1 MIRDELISLVEAAL
15 AAAQAAGD
23 LPEFAAPE
31 VVLEHPQRPE
41 HGDYSAN
48 LPLRIQGLARMKA
61 VEVAEVALKVPLAQW
76 LLEDKE
82 D

>member
-1 MIRDELISLVEAAL
+1 MIRDELAVLVGQAL

-23 LPEFAAPE
+23 LPEFTAPE
-31 VVLEHPQRPE
+31 VQLEHPQRVE

-61 VEVAEVALKVPLAQW
+61 VEVAEASNFQS
-76 LLEDKE
+76 
-82 D
+82 

>member
-31 VVLEHPQRPE
+31 VELEADPE
-41 HGDYSAN
+41 LASVEHRE
-48 LPLRIQGLARMKA
+48 LRLQVIRI
-61 VEVAEVALKVPLAQW
+61 AESVVD
-76 LLEDKE
+76 EMH
-82 D
+82 